1 MLQVRDGNDP
11 LLKRPFSL
19 FRTIAGG
26 IQLLYRIQ
34 GKGTTLISQLAAGDV
49 VSLLGPLG
57 NAYPVQG
64 AASAASV
71 SPPVIIAGGVGIA
84 SVFPLIES
92 IHEVMHQSTRDTM
105 NGGATVI
112 YGARTAEELLDLDE
126 LKALSKELHVC
137 TDDGSS
143 GEKGNVLDLLKSI
156 VPAEAG
162 VLPVM
167 YACGPKPMLRAVAEY
182 AGSLGAKTY
191 LSMEEHMACGIG
203 ACLGCVVK
211 TKSKGQDVDDSAD
224 IEKSTEWKYQRVC
237 MEGPVFNA
245 EDIVW

>member
-1 MLQVRDGNDP
+1 MFQVRDGNDP

-34 GKGTTLISQLAAGDV
+34 GKGTTLISRLASGDV

-57 NAYPVQG
+57 NAYPAQG
-64 AASAASV
+64 ALSAASV
-71 SPPVIIAGGVGIA
+71 PPMIIAGGVGIA

-92 IHEVMHQSTRDTM
+92 IHEAMHQSMRETM
-105 NGGATVI
+105 KVGATVI

-126 LKALSKELHVC
+126 LKSLSKELHVC

-156 VPAEAG
+156 VPAGAG
-162 VLPVM
+162 ALPVL
-167 YACGPKPMLRAVAEY
+167 YACGPRPMLRAVAEY
-182 AGSLGAKTY
+182 AGSLGAKAY

-211 TKSKGQDVDDSAD
+211 TKSKKQDMDGNTTA
-224 IEKSTEWKYQRVC
+224 EKSNEWKYQRVC
-237 MEGPVFNA
+237 MEGPVFDA